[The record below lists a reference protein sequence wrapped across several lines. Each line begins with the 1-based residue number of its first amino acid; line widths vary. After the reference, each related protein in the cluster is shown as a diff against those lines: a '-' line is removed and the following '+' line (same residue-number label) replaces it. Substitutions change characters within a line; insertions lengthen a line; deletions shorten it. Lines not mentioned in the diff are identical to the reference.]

1 MRRPNGPRP
10 GAGDLRPERG
20 QNTGHI
26 NASSGTFNDLLY
38 AINRGLA
45 ALAVSDAVSTQLNW
59 TPGLPA
65 THRAFEVAD
74 VMVRL
79 IDEVLGA
86 KSPRGQ
92 AERPSRE
99 RLMPE
104 GPGLSLGEHPV
115 ASVALALAARAAL
128 QAAGTPTAVVS
139 MPCWEL
145 FEQQDSTYRASL
157 LGATGGVR
165 VGCKAA
171 LRFGWERWRGE
182 RGGFVGMSGFGAS
195 GAAEVLYRHF
205 GITPDAIVAEARRL
219 LAHQPEQAMA

>member
-38 AINRGLA
+38 AINRGLT
-45 ALAVSDAVSTQLNW
+45 ALAVSDAVSTQVNW

-74 VMVRL
+74 VVVRL

-104 GPGLSLGEHPV
+104 GPGLNVNVPLFTAGAGPSLPFSITQVGV
-115 ASVALALAARAAL
+115 ATAFAPAFFERLSDSPLAV
-128 QAAGTPTAVVS
+128 AAGVNLPL
-139 MPCWEL
+139 PGI
-145 FEQQDSTYRASL
+145 SL
-157 LGATGGVR
+157 ATGGTQMP
-165 VGCKAA
+165 
-171 LRFGWERWRGE
+171 
-182 RGGFVGMSGFGAS
+182 GGS
-195 GAAEVLYRHF
+195 VLPRDDDPRSE
-205 GITPDAIVAEARRL
+205 GNVVAKGTTVTISAVQGVPEATRRYEAWVNARL
-219 LAHQPEQAMA
+219 PRPR